1 MKTTPGGEASKVDDK
16 AIGLLAYQLWE
27 KAGRPSGSDQHF
39 WFEAEK
45 QLRAKAAQPA
55 PTVSVQIPSAA
66 RPKAPEPVRA
76 EPAPPVSTPSV
87 KLSPPRSKPVET
99 RAVEAPKRSNL
110 NRFPT
115 SKSGKN

>member
-1 MKTTPGGEASKVDDK
+1 MKTTSSNEPIKVDEK

-45 QLRAKAAQPA
+45 QLRAKAAQPV

-66 RPKAPEPVRA
+66 RPKEA
-76 EPAPPVSTPSV
+76 EPAKPESAASVSTPSV
-87 KLSPPRSKPVET
+87 RLSPPRSKPVET
-99 RAVEAPKRSNL
+99 PKRSNL

-115 SKSGKN
+115 SKTGKN

>member
-1 MKTTPGGEASKVDDK
+1 MKTTSSNEPTKVDEK

-27 KAGRPSGSDQHF
+27 KAGRPTGSDQHF

-55 PTVSVQIPSAA
+55 PTVSVQIPAA
-66 RPKAPEPVRA
+66 VRPKEV
-76 EPAPPVSTPSV
+76 EPAKAEAAPTVSTPSV

-99 RAVEAPKRSNL
+99 PKRSNL

-115 SKSGKN
+115 SRTSKN

>member
-1 MKTTPGGEASKVDDK
+1 MKTTSSSEPTKVDEK

-55 PTVSVQIPSAA
+55 PTVSVQIPAVA
-66 RPKAPEPVRA
+66 RPKEPESA
-76 EPAPPVSTPSV
+76 KTESTPSASAPSV
-87 KLSPPRSKPVET
+87 KLSPPRSRPEET
-99 RAVEAPKRSNL
+99 PKRSNL

-115 SKSGKN
+115 SRTGKN